1 MNLPD
6 SSDLRVIVCKVLP
19 SNYTLPFFALQKII
33 LQNLFPKLKNAFI
46 HFFLYY
52 STPAHH
58 IQSQYMDK

>member
-33 LQNLFPKLKNAFI
+33 LQNLFPKLKNAFS
-46 HFFLYY
+46 HFFSVLFNTCTSYTVTIY
-52 STPAHH
+52 G
-58 IQSQYMDK
+58 